1 MTYFL
6 GPPRLPYLGSYL
18 LFMLVNS
25 KHKHRAA
32 AALCRFYKTNI
43 LGVYFGPFPAVILND
58 SESVKAALNKPEF
71 DGKPQ
76 LLLAT
81 LRDPEFKAR
90 GVFFTEG
97 PLWHEQRRYMLR
109 YLRDFGFG
117 RRFDELELEIRDEFK
132 TFIDSIK
139 NGPGYDHEKVGREQ
153 FSISFCFGKKK
164 LIIFY
169 DYRII

>member
-1 MTYFL
+1 M
-6 GPPRLPYLGSYL
+6 L
-18 LFMLVNS
+18 LNS

-43 LGVYFGPFPAVILND
+43 LGIYFGPFPAIILND
-58 SESVKAALNKPEF
+58 TASVKAALNKPEF

-90 GVFFTEG
+90 GIFFTEG
-97 PLWHEQRRYMLR
+97 PLWHEQRRFMLR

-132 TFIDSIK
+132 MFIDAIK
-139 NGPGYDHEKVGREQ
+139 NGPVHDHEKVGLHLLFTLR
-153 FSISFCFGKKK
+153 FCFEKKK
-164 LIIFY
+164 KQIIFC
-169 DYRII
+169 DCRII